1 MFRVSS
7 EATNRALLME
17 SLLGRNELPAAVRH
31 LIEHHLDS
39 AADVDTLL
47 LLCGTEAPLTGP
59 AVARELRID
68 SDQAA
73 GILTRLCRAGL
84 LQRDG
89 NSYRYRPESSKL
101 ADAVATLA
109 RLYPTYRL
117 AIVSEIYARPSGPIR
132 DFSEAF
138 RLRNED

>member
-1 MFRVSS
+1 M
-7 EATNRALLME
+7 
-17 SLLGRNELPAAVRH
+17 GRNDLPASVRN
-31 LIEHHLDS
+31 LIQRHLDS

-47 LLCGTEAPLTGP
+47 LLSQTDAAWTAP

-73 GILTRLCRAGL
+73 GILARLKRAGL
-84 LQRDG
+84 LRVEG
-89 NSYRYRPESSKL
+89 ESYRFTPRTPTL

-109 RLYPTYRL
+109 QIYPAYRV

-138 RLRNED
+138 RLRSED

>member
-1 MFRVSS
+1 M
-7 EATNRALLME
+7 
-17 SLLGRNELPAAVRH
+17 GRSELPASVRA
-31 LIEHHLDS
+31 LIEHHFDS

-47 LLCGTEAPLTGP
+47 LLCAADAPLTGP

-84 LQRDG
+84 LRVDG
-89 NSYRYRPESSKL
+89 DSYRYRPRSPKL

-138 RLRNED
+138 RLRNEDD

>member
-1 MFRVSS
+1 M
-7 EATNRALLME
+7 
-17 SLLGRNELPAAVRH
+17 GRNELPAAVRH

-47 LLCGTEAPLTGP
+47 LLSGTDAPWTAP

-68 SDQAA
+68 GEQAA
-73 GILTRLCRAGL
+73 GILARLSRSGL
-84 LQRDG
+84 LRADAE
-89 NSYRYRPESSKL
+89 SYRYGPRSPKL
-101 ADAVATLA
+101 AQAVASLA
-109 RLYPTYRL
+109 QLYPTYRL

-138 RLRNED
+138 RLRSED